1 METLLVTLHAMTF
14 SDKRW
19 KCNVKI
25 RLKVTQRVIS
35 RRISSLR
42 DIALCQL
49 PTKEMKSKKNVVST
63 LNRNSKF
70 GLVLFNWD
78 G

>member
-1 METLLVTLHAMTF
+1 MSNSEEEVF
-14 SDKRW
+14 
-19 KCNVKI
+19 
-25 RLKVTQRVIS
+25 LKLTQSSFGKTQRVIS

>member
-1 METLLVTLHAMTF
+1 MSNSEKEVF
-14 SDKRW
+14 
-19 KCNVKI
+19 
-25 RLKVTQRVIS
+25 LKLTQSSFGKTQRVIS

-70 GLVLFNWD
+70 GLVLFNW
-78 G
+78 GG